1 MKKTIFNRILIIT
14 IIAVILLNWIFN
26 YIAFAD
32 STTEQLEDIEI
43 QESSVGAQTYMDL
56 KRKVVE
62 ELQKQLEE
70 KYNYQGTV
78 EELAE
83 VCGIDLEDGTAG
95 IESTSEGKIIK
106 IDDDTT
112 IVLSFSMMITTGA
125 NSSGS
130 SAIQPYTNIVIK
142 DISVVKNT
150 GEDNNDEKNEND
162 ANSNS
167 IISGNEII
175 INGKDYQGNT
185 NWDIGG
191 VLLKPL
197 FFLVNCVFD
206 TLLAVLQKIM

>member
-150 GEDNNDEKNEND
+150 GEDNKYEKNEND
-162 ANSNS
+162 TNSN
-167 IISGNEII
+167 
-175 INGKDYQGNT
+175 
-185 NWDIGG
+185 
-191 VLLKPL
+191 
-197 FFLVNCVFD
+197 
-206 TLLAVLQKIM
+206 